1 MKIIKNRIT
10 QIIMVLLLI
19 TGIGFAIIYNNKPV
33 LAGDQVSMEVF
44 NNKMKE
50 VENKITTLEDNLN
63 LKIENLENE
72 NKELKIE
79 IEKLKDNKELLKISG
94 RVNKIES
101 WQSKFHE
108 IFTKSPFPMSMS
120 YDRWKELNDFKEKQ

>member
-1 MKIIKNRIT
+1 MKIINNRIT
-10 QIIMVLLLI
+10 QIVIALVLI
-19 TGIGFAIIYNNKPV
+19 IGIGFAIIYSNNQV
-33 LAGDQVSMEVF
+33 LADDQVSMEVF
-44 NNKMKE
+44 NNKIKE
-50 VENKITTLEDNLN
+50 LENKMTILENDLN
-63 LKIENLENE
+63 LKIENIENE

-79 IEKLKDNKELLKISG
+79 IEKLKDNKELLKING

-120 YDRWKELNDFKEKQ
+120 YDRWTELDNFKKNQ